1 MAHIANAVSFNMYV
15 LIEAKLGYA
24 DRRYGTQPFV
34 NSTCFTVNESSSE
47 MTRFESNVLKTK
59 ISESLP
65 QPGEKG
71 DNYYQNTSVLKSAC
85 S

>member
-1 MAHIANAVSFNMYV
+1 MYV
-15 LIEAKLGYA
+15 LVEAKLGCA
-24 DRRYGTQPFV
+24 DKDTEP
-34 NSTCFTVNESSSE
+34 NHLSTSFTVNESSTE
-47 MTRFESNVLKTK
+47 MTRSESNVLKTK